1 MIPNSQMRDHL
12 PSFIIQTFR
21 RMWQKLR
28 GVNIDHSVCL
38 FDQVKILRFPRRIKI
53 NAQVVVKSGVH
64 LCPCRE
70 NAKIVIGARTTI
82 GFYTFIY
89 ASSSIE
95 IGDDCM
101 IAPFVYIVDS
111 DHGTRQGTVMNQQQ
125 NQPHPV
131 RIGNDVWIGAH
142 AVVLAGTTIG
152 DGAVIAA
159 GAVVRGVVAPG
170 AIMGGVP
177 ARLLG
182 ERN

>member
-1 MIPNSQMRDHL
+1 MIPNAQMRDHL
-12 PSFIIQTFR
+12 PSLFVQRSRWI
-21 RMWQKLR
+21 WQKLR
-28 GVNIDHSVCL
+28 GVKIDYSACL
-38 FDQVKILRFPRRIKI
+38 FDRVNILRFPRRVKI
-53 NAQVVVKSGVH
+53 DAQVVVKSGVH
-64 LCPCRE
+64 LCPCRA
-70 NAKIVIGARTTI
+70 NARIVIGARTTI

-111 DHGTRQGTVMNQQQ
+111 DHGSRRGTLMNQQL
-125 NQPHPV
+125 NQPRPV

-142 AVVLAGTTIG
+142 SVVLAGTTIG

-159 GAVVRGVVAPG
+159 GAVVRGDVAPG